1 MNGLTRRSCEPGRV
15 SAIAASRSM
24 VLLGTNDQEIF
35 RTTEDVRAAFRRC
48 VDSMTDILL
57 AISSRIVTTRSAETR
72 RSLFKRKLL

>member
-1 MNGLTRRSCEPGRV
+1 VNGLTMRSCEPGRV

-24 VLLGTNDQEIF
+24 VRLGTNDQEIF

-48 VDSMTDILL
+48 VDIMTDILL

-72 RSLFKRKLL
+72 RSLFERKLL